1 MAEPIKSSQVISD
14 DHVDDHVDDEIRNCF
29 MSEPPKSFFMFA
41 GAGSG
46 KTRSL
51 INTLEFLSA
60 EKSEYLAEHG
70 KKIAIITYTN
80 AACDEISRRLQ
91 YKPIFHV
98 STIHSFLWDLIKN
111 FQVDIRRWVE
121 ESIQGEI
128 SEIQSKQSGR
138 SATHSR
144 DEKIQKKKERLEKI
158 KNIKR
163 FSYNPNGDNVGIDSL
178 SHEEVIK
185 IGAEFI
191 STEETMK
198 KILVNKYPVLLIDES
213 QDTKKEL
220 IDRREHDYGEYYC
233 TDTAMNAK
241 ISIERP
247 RHPSLPTTSG
257 QVFESPHQL
266 QKASKASVFG
276 AFSLQKRRKWCGSK
290 CGSTA

>member
-51 INTLEFLSA
+51 INALEFLSA

-70 KKIAIITYTN
+70 KKIAVITYTN

-91 YKPIFHV
+91 YKTIFHV

-121 ESIQGEI
+121 ESIQEEI
-128 SEIQSKQSGR
+128 LEIKSKQSGR
-138 SATHSR
+138 TATKSR
-144 DEKIQKKKERLEKI
+144 EEKIQKKKKRFEKI

-163 FSYNPNGDNVGIDSL
+163 FY
-178 SHEEVIK
+178 
-185 IGAEFI
+185 F
-191 STEETMK
+191 
-198 KILVNKYPVLLIDES
+198 
-213 QDTKKEL
+213 
-220 IDRREHDYGEYYC
+220 
-233 TDTAMNAK
+233 
-241 ISIERP
+241 
-247 RHPSLPTTSG
+247 
-257 QVFESPHQL
+257 
-266 QKASKASVFG
+266 
-276 AFSLQKRRKWCGSK
+276 
-290 CGSTA
+290 